1 MTTDTRRITLDRLR
15 SYLLA
20 AGACVAMTLVAL
32 PLRPYLDQVNIV
44 MLFLLAVF
52 LVSWRLEQGP
62 AVLAAFVSVALFDFF
77 FVPPYLTFAVADI
90 QYLLTFAVMLVVALL
105 TGQMTAG
112 LRRQAR
118 VARSEER
125 RTRALYEMARAL
137 SGALRLADVVAIL
150 RDFLRTVA
158 RAEAVLLVPDANGE
172 LRPQDGVRV
181 PYELH
186 LAAAVFEGA
195 DDGRHASKTMDGV
208 CYYPLRGSTRI
219 RGVLAV
225 APLDDEVQLR
235 EDHPLLE
242 AVASLIAIA
251 VERLHYVDVAQQAQV
266 QMASERLRS
275 SVLSALSHDL
285 RTPLTILVGLAD
297 TLNLS
302 QPPLAGKQQ
311 AMAEAVRDQS
321 MRISKLVESLL
332 DMARLHAGQV
342 KLRRE
347 WQPLEE
353 VVGASLKLL
362 ERALEAHPVKVELA
376 QNLPLLEFDAVLIER
391 VLCNL
396 LENAAKYSPDGTS
409 VAILARQNGAMVEV
423 SVCDAGSGIPSGRQ
437 DRIFDMFVRG
447 VPESPTPGV
456 GLGLAICRAIVEAH
470 GGTIS
475 AINRTPSGA
484 CFTFTLPVGNPPEIV
499 EESLPP
505 EAAA

>member
-1 MTTDTRRITLDRLR
+1 MIEGTRRTTLNRPR
-15 SYLLA
+15 NYLLA
-20 AGACVAMTLVAL
+20 AGACVAMALIAL
-32 PLRPYLDQVNIV
+32 PLRPYLDLVNIV
-44 MLFLLAVF
+44 MLFLLTVF

-62 AVLAAFVSVALFDFF
+62 AVLAAFLSVALFDFF
-77 FVPPYLTFAVADI
+77 FVPPHLTFAVTDI

-118 VARSEER
+118 MARFEEK
-125 RTRALYEMARAL
+125 RTRALYEMARSL
-137 SGALRLADVVAIL
+137 SGALRLSEVVAIL
-150 RDFLRTVA
+150 RDFLRDIVQA
-158 RAEAVLLVPDANGE
+158 DAVLLIPDAHGE
-172 LRPQDGVRV
+172 LHPQDGTRV

-186 LAAAVFEGA
+186 LAAAVYEGDA
-195 DDGRHASKTMDGV
+195 DDRRASKAMDGV

-225 APLDDEVQLR
+225 APLDDEVLLQ
-235 EDHPLLE
+235 EDQPLLE

-251 VERLHYVDVAQQAQV
+251 VERLHYVDVAQQAEV

-297 TLNLS
+297 TLSLS
-302 QPPLAGKQQ
+302 RPPLAGKQQ
-311 AMAEAVRDQS
+311 VMAEAVRDQS
-321 MRISKLVESLL
+321 MRISGLVESLL

-342 KLRRE
+342 RLRRE

-362 ERALEAHPVKVELA
+362 EHALEAHPVRVELA
-376 QNLPLLEFDAVLIER
+376 PDLPLLEFDAVLIER

-396 LENAAKYSPDGTS
+396 LENAAKYSSAGAS
-409 VAILARQNGAMVEV
+409 VEISARQNGTMVEI
-423 SVCDAGSGIPSGRQ
+423 SVCDSGSGIPSGRQ

-447 VPESPTPGV
+447 VPESPMPGV

-475 AINRTPSGA
+475 AANREPAGA
-484 CFTFTLPVGNPPEIV
+484 CFMFTLPVGNPPEIN

-505 EAAA
+505 EAAT